1 MKKLIKT
8 FIILLT
14 AVFVFSA
21 CGQADESDHALSK
34 DKKVL
39 KMGTSVDFP
48 PFESRDPEGNFEGFD
63 IELAQMIAD
72 ELGYELEIQDM
83 SFDGLIG
90 ALQSGRVD
98 MVLAGMSATEERR
111 KNVDFSI
118 DYHRSGEM
126 FLSKPDR
133 KLEGIESL
141 EGKTVAVQLGTIQE
155 EGADQLSKEYNFE
168 VKKVDNAGLLLQE
181 LLSNRVDAIYMDKQV
196 AVKYIEEHGLFGFDD
211 PTTSSPG
218 MAIAFPKGSDLV
230 DDVNKV
236 LEKLEESGKLQELK
250 DKWELDEVVVE

>member
-1 MKKLIKT
+1 M
-8 FIILLT
+8 
-14 AVFVFSA
+14 
-21 CGQADESDHALSK
+21 
-34 DKKVL
+34 
-39 KMGTSVDFP
+39 
-48 PFESRDPEGNFEGFD
+48 
-63 IELAQMIAD
+63 
-72 ELGYELEIQDM
+72 
-83 SFDGLIG
+83 
-90 ALQSGRVD
+90 
-98 MVLAGMSATEERR
+98 
-111 KNVDFSI
+111 
-118 DYHRSGEM
+118 
-126 FLSKPDR
+126 SKPDR